1 MPTPCPSCRRSS
13 PSRLEWRPSRL
24 QAGAQALVLLAAPWL
39 LRASA
44 LPEDRYWPVLVAVWL
59 LGLAQLGWR
68 LRRPARRLELTTLPA
83 PLQLDGADIDAPG
96 LVVRGPWLLLH
107 WRVDGRRGRLLFWPD
122 VLDHRQRRELRLAVS
137 ARSVS
142 RRPRTMA
149 P

>member
-24 QAGAQALVLLAAPWL
+24 QAGAQALILLAAPWL

-83 PLQLDGADIDAPG
+83 PLQLEGADIDAPR

-107 WRVDGRRGRLLFWPD
+107 WCVDGRRGRLLFWPD
-122 VLDHRQRRELRLAVS
+122 VLDQRQRRELRLAVS

>member
-1 MPTPCPSCRRSS
+1 
-13 PSRLEWRPSRL
+13 
-24 QAGAQALVLLAAPWL
+24 
-39 LRASA
+39 
-44 LPEDRYWPVLVAVWL
+44 VLVAVWL

-68 LRRPARRLELTTLPA
+68 LRRPARRLELTMLPA
-83 PLQLDGADIDAPG
+83 PLQLDGADIDAPR

-107 WRVDGRRGRLLFWPD
+107 WRREGRGGRLLFWPD

>member
-1 MPTPCPSCRRSS
+1 MHTPSPSCRRSS

-39 LRASA
+39 LGASA
-44 LPEDRYWPVLVAVWL
+44 LPEDRYWPALLAVWV
-59 LGLAQLGWR
+59 LGVIQSVVR
-68 LRRPARRLELTTLPA
+68 LRRPRRWLDLTVLPA
-83 PLQLDGADIDAPG
+83 PLQLDGSDIDAPR

-107 WRVDGRRGRLLFWPD
+107 WRREGRQGRLLFWPD
-122 VLDHRQRRELRLAVS
+122 VLNHRQRRELRLAVS
-137 ARSVS
+137 ARDVS

>member
-59 LGLAQLGWR
+59 LGLARLGWR
-68 LRRPARRLELTTLPA
+68 LSRPACRLELTTLPA
-83 PLQLDGADIDAPG
+83 PLQLDGADIDAPR

-137 ARSVS
+137 ARDVS

>member
-44 LPEDRYWPVLVAVWL
+44 VQEDRYWPVLVAVWL

-68 LRRPARRLELTTLPA
+68 LRRPLRRLELTALPA
-83 PLQLDGADIDAPG
+83 PLQLDGADIDAPR

-107 WRVDGRRGRLLFWPD
+107 WRREGRRRRLLFWPD
-122 VLDHRQRRELRLAVS
+122 VLNHRQRRELRLAVS

>member
-13 PSRLEWRPSRL
+13 PSRLEWRPSWL

-44 LPEDRYWPVLVAVWL
+44 LPEDRYWPVLAVAWL

-68 LRRPARRLELTTLPA
+68 LRLPARQLELTTLPA
-83 PLQLDGADIDAPG
+83 PLQLDGADIDAPR
-96 LVVRGPWLLLH
+96 LVVRGPWLLLY
-107 WRVDGRRGRLLFWPD
+107 WRREGRRGRLLFWPD